1 MNEIVKMRYSADGLA
16 DIAQQTAE
24 KAGRKIVMVEIGSYQ
39 GESME
44 IFVQSGCVDTIVCID
59 PWKNGYDE
67 SDIASSSDMAKAE
80 AAFDSRAEQTRH
92 VANVVKH
99 KGTIDT
105 FIQSQSFAML
115 EGTIDLVYID
125 ACHSYDACK
134 HDIETCKN
142 FIKPK
147 VAFSGHDYVGQWS
160 GVIEAIDETLGKPDQ
175 VFSEYSWI
183 KFV

>member
-16 DIAQQTAE
+16 DIAKQTAG

-80 AAFDSRAEQTRH
+80 ATFDSRAEQTRH

-105 FIQSQSFAML
+105 FL
-115 EGTIDLVYID
+115 E
-125 ACHSYDACK
+125 
-134 HDIETCKN
+134 
-142 FIKPK
+142 
-147 VAFSGHDYVGQWS
+147 
-160 GVIEAIDETLGKPDQ
+160 
-175 VFSEYSWI
+175 SEQF
-183 KFV
+183 K

>member
-1 MNEIVKMRYSADGLA
+1 MSEIVKMRYSADGLA

-80 AAFDSRAEQTRH
+80 SMFDKRADNARKTTK
-92 VANVVKH
+92 VIKH

-105 FIQSQSFAML
+105 FLQSEEFKQI
-115 EGTIDLVYID
+115 EGKVDLVYID

-134 HDIETCKN
+134 HDIEMCKK
-142 FIKPK
+142 FIKPN

-160 GVIEAIDETLGKPDQ
+160 GVIEAIDETLGKPDW